1 MRMMTMTTMMMMT
14 IKVNKSNLRETL
26 LIYNKDKL
34 KLKVKLKIIN
44 KIWNLTNIIK

>member
-1 MRMMTMTTMMMMT
+1 MT
-14 IKVNKSNLRETL
+14 IKENKSNLRETL

-34 KLKVKLKIIN
+34 KLKVKLKLKLKVKLKIIN